1 MSEETFD
8 EEDDGFEIPWADPQ
22 IRKDYEAALGRLIL
36 AHNSLDRLLTELIQC
51 CLNRLQNE
59 KPLEGLRQGEFSR
72 RLTSLT
78 MLASL
83 PIELDLRAIDTKEIG
98 ELNRL
103 RNIVAHGH
111 FEQDPFEGTY
121 VLVTIK
127 QTFRDFS
134 TVRLDEITGRIE
146 KQNRHLQAV
155 TVFYDPPILI

>member
-1 MSEETFD
+1 
-8 EEDDGFEIPWADPQ
+8 
-22 IRKDYEAALGRLIL
+22 
-36 AHNSLDRLLTELIQC
+36 
-51 CLNRLQNE
+51 
-59 KPLEGLRQGEFSR
+59 
-72 RLTSLT
+72 

-83 PIELDLRAIDTKEIG
+83 PIELGLRAIDTREIG
-98 ELNRL
+98 DLNRL